1 MEQRTEKIFS
11 GCRSCHVNCGV
22 ECTVVNGRLER
33 VDPTGPEHLGVGKVC
48 LRGMAA
54 PQFAYTP
61 TRLRYPLKRAG
72 KRGEGKWE
80 RISWDQAVDEIARK
94 IHEMSEQ
101 YGPETFVLPGRTG
114 RHDMGW
120 IAHRIARTIG
130 TPNNYYGAIQVC
142 LLPQFHG
149 CVHFGSQLAQP
160 TGMTPAD
167 LRVCVGVERAYSHPI
182 VSGAEHAMQQAFHG
196 KWVVFDPVAG
206 PFALHADVWCPVR
219 PGTDLAWCMAM
230 IRHLVETQTYREDF
244 VTRWTNAPFLVRE
257 DNGDLLRESDVVVGG
272 SPNRYMVWN
281 RAADGLGWWDND
293 EVQWEGGASGRA
305 HYDRLVELFYQNKT
319 SDEPSPAVM
328 PDTMRP
334 ALRGTYTVELAGS
347 GYRIECKPVLEK
359 LWENVEPWTFERA
372 AEVTWVPEEK
382 LRQVAQMISEANMID
397 FMEGSEYMATNASQY
412 LNSMSIL
419 KMLTGNVDNPA
430 AEMDQLYPVTP
441 MAFPGEFDISYADGL
456 PIEQKRKRLGY
467 FEHRI
472 GCGYSW
478 EEWSQWQP
486 LRPENADGVLCFPDV
501 GCVLEAAETGRPYEV
516 HGIIAISS
524 NWLMHDPSTA
534 RWMRL
539 LEDEDKIKLHVVTDL
554 VMTPTAEMADYV
566 LPAQT
571 WMERNYLA
579 WSVAAAD
586 PTKKFYRRAIQP
598 ICEARHD
605 YEFGAALAKRLEE
618 VDPRYNNGLL
628 NPGTSRF
635 YAGEH
640 GRFWVAD
647 TIDEQRDILCREYL
661 DKPLEECLELGAVSP
676 PGVDVGPA
684 RHDKYLISGKFPTDT
699 GKCNMFS
706 TLHYKAGYAPL
717 PVYDEPA
724 ESPVSRPE
732 VAEDYPYV
740 LATGKRQAG
749 FFHSEFRQLPWMR
762 EVNPVPEVFMNPAT
776 AAECG
781 VTHGDWVWVEAPPS
795 HGRAPLNKI
804 MGQVSFR
811 LPSIPGVVTYSQ
823 HAWWRPEKS
832 VEDDLHGAFEW
843 NVEGLCE
850 CVNSAPETGTPG
862 LRSQLCKVYPCT
874 EEDMEKYRPMITR
887 EQMEAFAP
895 MTEEEMNR

>member
-1 MEQRTEKIFS
+1 MEDKVEKIYS

-33 VDPTGPEHLGVGKVC
+33 VDPTGPEHNGTGKIC

-72 KRGEGKWE
+72 KRGEGQWE
-80 RISWDQAVDEIARK
+80 RISWDQAVQEIARK
-94 IHEMSEQ
+94 IYDMSQE

-160 TGMTPAD
+160 TGMSPAD

-182 VSGAEHAMQQAFHG
+182 VSGFEHLMKQQFDC

-206 PFALHADVWCPVR
+206 PFALHADLWCPVR

-230 IRHLVETQTYREDF
+230 IRHLIETGTYKEDF
-244 VTRWTNAPFLVRE
+244 VKRWTNAPFLVRE
-257 DNGDLLRESDVVVGG
+257 DNGALLRESDVMLGG
-272 SPNRYMVWN
+272 SPDRYLVWN
-281 RAADGLGWWDND
+281 EVTASPAWWDAD
-293 EVQWEGGASGRA
+293 EVQWEGGVSGRA
-305 HYDRLVELFYQNKT
+305 HYDKLVEGFYRNQEGT
-319 SDEPSPAVM
+319 EPSPAVM
-328 PDTMRP
+328 PDSVSP
-334 ALRGTYTVELAGS
+334 ALMGTYRVALAGS
-347 GYRIECKPVLEK
+347 GFEITCKPVLQK
-359 LWENVEPWTFERA
+359 LWENVEPWTFQKA
-372 AEVTWVPEEK
+372 AEVTQVPAEK
-382 LRQVAQMISEANMID
+382 LEQAAKMIAEANMID

-412 LNSMSIL
+412 LNAMSIL

-467 FEHRI
+467 YEHRI
-472 GCGYSW
+472 GCGFAW
-478 EEWSQWQP
+478 EEWSAWQP

-501 GCVLEAAETGRPYEV
+501 GCVLDAAETGKPYPV

-539 LEDEDKIKLHVVTDL
+539 LEDEEAIQLHVVTDL

-571 WMERNYLA
+571 WMERNYLM
-579 WSVAAAD
+579 WGVAGSD
-586 PTKKFYRRAIQP
+586 PKKKFFRRAIQP

-605 YEFGAALAKRLEE
+605 YEFGAALAKELEKL
-618 VDPRYNNGLL
+618 DPSYNHGLL

-635 YAGEH
+635 YAGEY
-640 GRFWVAD
+640 GTFWEAD
-647 TIDEQRDILCREYL
+647 TIDGQRDILCREFL
-661 DKPLEECLELGAVSP
+661 GKTLEECLELGAVAP
-676 PGVDVGPA
+676 PGFEAGPA
-684 RHDKYLISGKFPTDT
+684 QHDKYLISGKFPTDT
-699 GKCNMFS
+699 GKCNMYS
-706 TLHYKAGYAPL
+706 TLHYNAGYPPL
-717 PVYDEPA
+717 PVYTEPA
-724 ESPVSRPE
+724 ESPVSRPDTARE
-732 VAEDYPYV
+732 YPYV
-740 LATGKRQAG
+740 LSTGKRQAG

-781 VTHGDWVWVEAPPS
+781 VTHGDWVWVEAPPTE
-795 HGRAPLNKI
+795 GRAPMNRI

-811 LPSIPGVVTYSQ
+811 LPSLPGIVTYSQ
-823 HAWWRPEKS
+823 HAWWRPEKAAT
-832 VEDDLHGAFEW
+832 DDLHGAFEW
-843 NVEGLCE
+843 NAEALLE
-850 CVNSAPETGTPG
+850 CTNRAPETGTPG

-874 EEDMEKYRPMITR
+874 PEEVEAHHPMITR
-887 EQMEAFAP
+887 DEMEAFAP
-895 MTEEEMNR
+895 MPQKEVLR